1 MQHIC
6 SSLVS
11 IFALVTL
18 KERKNIFGEARAPV
32 NVCSF
37 RNRLFC
43 IRSDI
48 HCENAFAP
56 ADMTEK
62 MLTGTLSLNTK
73 IYTYIYIYK
82 TGGMEWVT
90 HNEKYTITRIIN
102 RCRRK
107 LQNLKPLSHWNATT
121 RD

>member
-18 KERKNIFGEARAPV
+18 KGKTEKHFWREKARAPV
-32 NVCSF
+32 NVCPF

-48 HCENAFAP
+48 HCDDGTMRFSNKFNGLKVIRDLEDARFGVPGRENLGSDA
-56 ADMTEK
+56 
-62 MLTGTLSLNTK
+62 
-73 IYTYIYIYK
+73 
-82 TGGMEWVT
+82 
-90 HNEKYTITRIIN
+90 
-102 RCRRK
+102 
-107 LQNLKPLSHWNATT
+107 
-121 RD
+121 